1 MDPLSVLASVAQII
15 ALCGTTTTA
24 IVRWSIDVRTADERV
39 RGFQDEIRT
48 LERTYAEVQ
57 ACLVNPNLKDAADKS
72 CQTADGQ
79 RLWTAI
85 RDAADDSLATM
96 RKITEVLDKIQKS
109 SGIVRRPRMQFEESI
124 RKGELGTLRDRLKY
138 FNSNISLSIQMV
150 TCMTQQEQRSLT
162 QTMQRD
168 LDVKFHKLEAMI
180 SDVRHRLDRPTA
192 DDLRGSTLVV
202 GSVDGSTR
210 GKGNYFDFAKRFVTD
225 ASARA
230 TERSN
235 LSTISP
241 PIEPT
246 PQFRGGVVGNSPLE
260 KRHTIAM
267 WASDVNVS
275 GGGQPENAMA
285 VQRLQAK
292 AQQNFKLAEAFLKNG
307 PEKAKAGNHESA
319 EKNFRSALAILAKH
333 DFSGRISYHPA
344 EVVLMLAQSCLKQ
357 QKYDD
362 CIEMLKRVSDLDENI
377 FPPNCPVEEGVAP
390 AYQADILQSL
400 AACHLL
406 GEVYREIGS
415 YEEAKDHA
423 MKAYDARTD
432 TLGESDPKTIES
444 LELLIQIYRLLGDE
458 ETADAFMS
466 FLDVQPSNTSILS
479 AHEEV
484 FSEAATAITV
494 PTVSPPPSEA
504 AAPVI
509 AEPWTNSQPKTNRFK
524 SIFNNRPSISNL
536 HDIKPYTEP
545 LIQPVRRHATE
556 VSGPGLPEPTSPR
569 QMTRIPTRET
579 KDTHRYSTSELAPV
593 RTSSIDVST
602 SSFKDIVEEVRRLSV
617 SGKTSKAA
625 KIGLERLERY
635 GLNAWP
641 TREPSLR
648 KNIENGKSSA
658 RGLAATGKGYA
669 AIHLLC
675 EVPGDHHKDVAVLVK
690 DGADIN
696 SGVYQA
702 GFTSGEVFTPIL
714 LAISKGNVKC
724 AKVLVEQPNIKLD
737 CKDRSDHTPLLAAC
751 RLGYIDVVTAIL
763 DKSTSQLPRAYPENW
778 YGNLLTDAARHCELP
793 LVEILLSRNLFDV
806 NKADSWGKTALMYAV
821 IKTDVP
827 ASGTDKQIV
836 TRAKMLG
843 WRLEV
848 VKRLLEAGADASL
861 VDGKGNTAA
870 RYAQLEG
877 DEELL
882 AVVKGVTRFEL
893 AETVPRH
900 AGLAEIGS

>member
-1 MDPLSVLASVAQII
+1 MDPLSII
-15 ALCGTTTTA
+15 AGAGQIVGFCFTTTQA
-24 IVRWSIDVRTADERV
+24 IARWSIDVRTADERI
-39 RGFQDEIRT
+39 RGFYEEIKT
-48 LERTYAEVQ
+48 LERTYAEVKT
-57 ACLVNPNLKDAADKS
+57 CLDDPMLRDAAGKS
-72 CQTADGQ
+72 YQTADGK
-79 RLWTAI
+79 RLWNAV
-85 RDAADDSLATM
+85 RDAADDSLMTM
-96 RKITEVLDKIQKS
+96 TKITEVLDKINRS
-109 SGIVRRPRMQFEESI
+109 SGIVRRPRMQFEESV

-138 FNSNISLSIQMV
+138 FNSNISLSIQLV
-150 TCMTQQEQRSLT
+150 TCMTQQEHRNMT

-168 LDVKFHKLEAMI
+168 LDIKFHRLEAMV
-180 SDVRHRLDRPTA
+180 SDVRCRLDRPTA
-192 DDLRGSTLVV
+192 EDLRGSTIVV
-202 GSVDGSTR
+202 GSVDGSRAR
-210 GKGNYFDFAKRFVTD
+210 GKDNYFDFARRFVTD

-241 PIEPT
+241 AIEPT
-246 PQFRGGVVGNSPLE
+246 PKFHGGVVGNSPLE

-267 WASDVNVS
+267 WASDVNIS

-285 VQRLQAK
+285 LEQLQAK
-292 AQQNFKLAEAFLKNG
+292 RRTEERNFKLAEAFLKNG
-307 PEKAKAGNHESA
+307 PEQVKAGKHESA
-319 EKNFRSALAILAKH
+319 EKNFRKALAILAKH

-344 EVVLMLAQSCLKQ
+344 EIVLMLAQSCLKQ

-362 CIEMLKRVSDLDENI
+362 CIDMLKRVSDLDENI
-377 FPPNCPVEEGVAP
+377 FPSDCPAEESVFP
-390 AYQADILQSL
+390 AYQADQLQSL

-406 GEVYREIGS
+406 GEVYREMGN
-415 YEEAKDHA
+415 YEEAKDYA
-423 MKAYDARTD
+423 MK
-432 TLGESDPKTIES
+432 
-444 LELLIQIYRLLGDE
+444 Q
-458 ETADAFMS
+458 TADAFMS

-504 AAPVI
+504 AAPVTQ
-509 AEPWTNSQPKTNRFK
+509 EPWTNSQPKTGRFK
-524 SIFNNRPSISNL
+524 SMFGGRPSISNL
-536 HDIKPYTEP
+536 HETKPYTDP
-545 LIQPVRRHATE
+545 MIQPVRRHPTE
-556 VSGPGLPEPTSPR
+556 VSGTGLPEPTSPR

-579 KDTHRYSTSELAPV
+579 KDTHRYSSSELAPV

-625 KIGLERLERY
+625 KIGLERLEKY

-641 TREPSLR
+641 TREASLR

-675 EVPGDHHKDVAVLVK
+675 EVPGDHHQDVAVLVK

-714 LAISKGNVKC
+714 LAISKGN
-724 AKVLVEQPNIKLD
+724 
-737 CKDRSDHTPLLAAC
+737 RSVRPHSTP
-751 RLGYIDVVTAIL
+751 RGMSPGYIDVVTAIL
-763 DKSTSQLPRAYPENW
+763 DKPTSQLPKTYPENW

-793 LVEILLSRNLFDV
+793 LVELLLSRNLFDV
-806 NKADSWGKTALMYAV
+806 NKADSWGKTALMYAI

-827 ASGTDKQIV
+827 TSGTDKQLA

-877 DEELL
+877 DAELL

-900 AGLAEIGS
+900 AGVAEIGS